1 MRQGRVIY
9 VGNDGNV
16 ERALR
21 KLKKKVA
28 ESRLLI
34 ELREREQYI
43 KPTTRRKI
51 KASQACNRWSKYLQS
66 QKLPPKNY

>member
-1 MRQGRVIY
+1 MRQGRVVY

-34 ELREREQYI
+34 ELREREQYV

-51 KASQACNRWSKYLQS
+51 KASQARNRWSKYLQS